1 MCYIFVNIALHHQ
14 RLFYTTKKSCI
25 EAMRT
30 ILETMVL
37 QKEVKVNY
45 FGLFLW
51 SMSRKTDGSSEY
63 MVSGEA

>member
-1 MCYIFVNIALHHQ
+1 
-14 RLFYTTKKSCI
+14 
-25 EAMRT
+25 MRT

-51 SMSRKTDGSSEY
+51 SMCRKTDGSSGY